1 MKIIFMGRWA
11 AERLR
16 LPDKYVTIS
25 ITDPGSRPAVLTDPA
40 CVAVLRLEF
49 HDLAERPSW
58 PGSDGLVLF
67 TPEMAAQVAAFAER
81 WRSAVSR
88 IVVHCEAGISRSCAV
103 ASALALYF
111 TGDDTRQ
118 REAGCPNALVYRLML
133 EAFGVKNAGA
143 VCARVLPAR
152 AQDGG
157 RMGDEDGGRWPGPT
171 GRRWRDE

>member
-1 MKIIFMGRWA
+1 MKITFMGRWA

-16 LPDKYVTIS
+16 LPDKYVLVS
-25 ITDPGSRPAVLTDPA
+25 ITDPGSRPAALHDPA

-67 TPEMAAQVAAFAER
+67 TPAMAAQVAAFAER
-81 WRSAVSR
+81 WRDAVSR

-103 ASALALYF
+103 ASALARHF

-118 REAGCPNALVYRLML
+118 REAGVPNRLVYRLML
-133 EAFGVKNAGA
+133 EALKVPGA
-143 VCARVLPAR
+143 ADICAKVLPAR
-152 AQDGG
+152 AQEVD
-157 RMGDEDGGRWPGPT
+157 RMRDEDSGLWAGLT